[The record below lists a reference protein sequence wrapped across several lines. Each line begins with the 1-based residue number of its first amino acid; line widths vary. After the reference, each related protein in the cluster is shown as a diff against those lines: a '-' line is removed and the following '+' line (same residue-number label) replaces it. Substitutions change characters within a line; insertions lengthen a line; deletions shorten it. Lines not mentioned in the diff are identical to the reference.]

1 MAFRLKKNKYNIL
14 WPICI
19 LKYTLPMI
27 SSTFFGQIFVLLLS
41 AFKCPTGRLYYSS
54 NASCIIDTWYYVSFP
69 IVIIA
74 IIIQIFLSYMTLSMH
89 YQVDFI
95 NEGNDIIKKRNS
107 TQEIFFLL
115 NKIILII
122 IFGFD
127 KEKENEHWGII
138 FVICL
143 LTGLNAYIT
152 FFIQNYENIII
163 KKLNFILGFFVF
175 TYRKNF

>member
-1 MAFRLKKNKYNIL
+1 
-14 WPICI
+14 
-19 LKYTLPMI
+19 
-27 SSTFFGQIFVLLLS
+27 
-41 AFKCPTGRLYYSS
+41 
-54 NASCIIDTWYYVSFP
+54 
-69 IVIIA
+69 
-74 IIIQIFLSYMTLSMH
+74 MTLSMH

-95 NEGNDIIKKRNS
+95 NEGKDTIKKRNS

-138 FVICL
+138 FIICL

-163 KKLNFILGFFVF
+163 KKLNYF
-175 TYRKNF
+175 Y